1 MSNNNTLPQLKKFSI
16 EVHESASKVVTVEA
30 LDLEEAYSKVNDKWR
45 TGEIVLDISDH
56 DNMELREGK
65 EVK

>member
-30 LDLEEAYSKVNDKWR
+30 LDLEDAYLKVNDQWR
-45 TGEIVLDISDH
+45 SGEITLDSSDH
-56 DNMELREGK
+56 DDMELLAGK
-65 EVK
+65 EIK